1 MRTIQLHTLK
11 DIDKKI
17 LRNLIEDGQQ
27 PFSEIA
33 GKLNTTRQ
41 NVSQK
46 IKKLKEK
53 NLITSFTIELN
64 NHLIEELK
72 VKAYVLFREDTNPEI
87 REENEKKLKDI
98 PQITRVSR
106 LFGNYDV
113 IVELYGR
120 DNNEITE
127 IINQIH
133 TLRGISGTET
143 FIVHTIIKNDEK
155 APILNLLS
163 V

>member
-1 MRTIQLHTLK
+1 MSIQLQTLK

-17 LRNLIEDGQQ
+17 LRKLIEDSQQ

-53 NLITSFTIELN
+53 NLISSFTIELN
-64 NHLIEELK
+64 NQLIDELK
-72 VKAYVLFREDTNPEI
+72 VKAYVLFREDTNPAI
-87 REENEKKLKDI
+87 RAENEKKLEAI
-98 PQITRVSR
+98 PQITKVSR

-127 IINQIH
+127 IINQLH
-133 TLRGISGTET
+133 SLKGISGTET
-143 FIVHTIIKNDEK
+143 FIVHTIIKNNEK
-155 APILNLLS
+155 APILNLLK
-163 V
+163 